1 MLGYEC
7 ESKHSGPP
15 QIGESFWVHHPKMRV
30 GQNEPNLGPP
40 TLSSSEYDV
49 LCLQILCDVIWNLI
63 DQSLMFHKYLCSS
76 KWRVNC
82 VSTIIH
88 IWIFQHP
95 PRFLCSAW
103 GSQPK
108 LSARNGFPAGA
119 FVAMDT
125 EYINYNIYIYL
136 LPFYKDK
143 AGICFWK
150 WWIHSKGVN

>member
-1 MLGYEC
+1 MRLKKQTRGFTPDDAGVWVWVKTFWATKDWRVILSTP
-7 ESKHSGPP
+7 SKNACGSK
-15 QIGESFWVHHPKMRV
+15 WTK
-30 GQNEPNLGPP
+30 LGPP
-40 TLSSSEYDV
+40 NIV
-49 LCLQILCDVIWNLI
+49 IVRIWCLMFTDTMWCHMENPWKALVSLI

-95 PRFLCSAW
+95 PRFLCSAR

-125 EYINYNIYIYL
+125 EYINYHIYIYIL
-136 LPFYKDK
+136 
-143 AGICFWK
+143 
-150 WWIHSKGVN
+150 